1 LVWHWIRDFWDMWEF
16 YDGIASIS
24 IWYTWSTSTY
34 TGSIHQSC
42 LVRPQFSRRYRWD
55 EFLFFMRTC
64 AVAEVIAPSMVP
76 RFSCGPA
83 MEIWAWRRLSLQFMW
98 KRWFFARFLYI
109 LIVEHLTSCIFSLKS
124 SHLDVHGTRCCTWTV
139 WASQQITPL
148 MVVQSPSQ
156 KAIRHIYCR
165 SIVWGWVKT
174 YCIILIHIV

>member
-1 LVWHWIRDFWDMWEF
+1 MIHTHIHTHIHTYMHACIHTYIYIYIYITMVTMYSFPLDIKHPETLVWHWIRDFWDMWEF

-42 LVRPQFSRRYRWD
+42 VVRPQFSRRYRWD

-98 KRWFFARFLYI
+98 KRLFFARYSLWNNWLLVYFLSNQ
-109 LIVEHLTSCIFSLKS
+109 T
-124 SHLDVHGTRCCTWTV
+124 T
-139 WASQQITPL
+139 
-148 MVVQSPSQ
+148 
-156 KAIRHIYCR
+156 
-165 SIVWGWVKT
+165 
-174 YCIILIHIV
+174 